1 MGEFSGLMDF
11 VNKKTSEYRQAMM
24 KNMSSTLVE
33 TVSIDYEDFNES
45 FLTCGTCLCMYD
57 GTEHYPKLL
66 PCSHTVCLQCLDR
79 IVATFAR
86 DTGQFRC
93 PICREL
99 ITIPRGGVSALPP
112 SFLVNQLLDLM
123 ARQRREVIPKC
134 STHQT
139 QELLFCET
147 CDTVFCTLCTGGTH
161 KSSLVTSTGSPTHS
175 GGTDSGNNS
184 PIHQNN
190 ASSTADHTVIPF
202 SIAIKRMS
210 EILIYKANECT
221 AKLDAAT
228 EIVNAEIHRLD
239 HNADSAFEQVN
250 ARFQAA
256 IEAIEAQR
264 QKVLSEV
271 KRKKDE
277 KKKVLDDQ
285 LGIIKAEK
293 TKVDSDVK
301 AMEHHVEVRNI
312 TKKISD
318 LNCKLDTVST
328 LSEPRE
334 NSYIEYLVVERSTGE
349 SHGQAFDQKL
359 NELVLELGQIK
370 TSKTFPSLCR
380 VTMDTAIANLE
391 MVARLTTINYEGET
405 QSQGGDPVSAL
416 VVDDKGER
424 VPTDVKDKDDGTYE
438 IKFTAHRPGTYCLK
452 VLIFDRPV
460 KDCPLFFDVTDHNPP
475 LISFG
480 SRGGA
485 KEKGFFMQP
494 CNVTV
499 DDLGQVYVVDTGN
512 SRIKKLTS
520 NLDFIDHV
528 TNEGLEGRSTTG
540 ICMGSSRDSLMVINW
555 RTKMVTEMTLDG
567 NTIGSFSHE
576 DLREPIDIALDLDD
590 NVVIADNGIGS
601 VLVFE
606 TSGKLLKTIGS
617 RGNGRGQFKDISAVT
632 VTPSGDILVADS
644 RIQVFSPAGDF
655 VREIYPQGKGKGRY
669 GGLVCDNHGFLLAT
683 RTEKAR
689 SFIQV
694 FKLDTGSLYSLIDS
708 HGCKMKRPTGL
719 AVMQDRHL
727 VVVDIGNDCVRKY
740 RYF

>member
-1 MGEFSGLMDF
+1 
-11 VNKKTSEYRQAMM
+11 M

-57 GTEHYPKLL
+57 GVEHNPKLL
-66 PCSHTVCLQCLDR
+66 PCSHTVCLDCLDR

-99 ITIPRGGVSALPP
+99 ITIPRGGVVCLPP

-147 CDTVFCTLCTGGTH
+147 CDAVFCTLCTGGTH
-161 KSSLVTSTGSPTHS
+161 KPGTPSGSPTHS

-184 PIHQNN
+184 PTH

-221 AKLDAAT
+221 AKLDVAT
-228 EIVNAEIHRLD
+228 DIVNAEIHRLD

-256 IEAIEAQR
+256 LDSIEAKRTE
-264 QKVLSEV
+264 VLSEV
-271 KRKKDE
+271 KRKKEE
-277 KKKVLDDQ
+277 KKKVLEDQ
-285 LGIIKAEK
+285 VGIIRAEK
-293 TKVDSDVK
+293 SKVDADVK
-301 AMEHHVEVRNI
+301 AMQHQVEVRNI

-318 LNCKLDTVST
+318 LNCKLDMVST

-334 NSYIEYLVVERSTGE
+334 NSYIEYISEAEKDLQDLQEI
-349 SHGQAFDQKL
+349 
-359 NELVLELGQIK
+359 VLKMGQIK

-380 VTMDTAIANLE
+380 VAMDTAIANLE
-391 MVARLTTINYEGET
+391 TVARLTTINYEGEV
-405 QSQGGDPVSAL
+405 QNMGGDPVTAI

-424 VPTDVKDKDDGTYE
+424 VPTDVKDKEDGTYE
-438 IKFTAHRPGTYCLK
+438 IKFTAHRPATYCLK

-480 SRGGA
+480 CRGA
-485 KEKGFFMQP
+485 KDKGFMQP

-499 DDLGQVYVVDTGN
+499 DDRDQVYVVDTGN
-512 SRIKKLTS
+512 SRIKKLTA
-520 NLDFIDHV
+520 NLDFFDHI
-528 TNEGLEGRSTTG
+528 TNEGLEGRSSTG
-540 ICMGSSRDSLMVINW
+540 ICMGSSKDSLLVINW
-555 RTKMVTEMTLDG
+555 RTKTVTEMTLDG
-567 NTIGSFSHE
+567 NTIGSFTH
-576 DLREPIDIALDLDD
+576 DDFKEPIDIALDLDD

-632 VTPSGDILVADS
+632 VAPSGDILVADS
-644 RIQVFSPAGDF
+644 RIQVFNSNGDF

-669 GGLVCDNHGFLLAT
+669 GGLVCDKHGFLLAT
-683 RTEKAR
+683 RTEKAK

-694 FKLDTGSLYSLIDS
+694 FKLGTGSLYSLIDS